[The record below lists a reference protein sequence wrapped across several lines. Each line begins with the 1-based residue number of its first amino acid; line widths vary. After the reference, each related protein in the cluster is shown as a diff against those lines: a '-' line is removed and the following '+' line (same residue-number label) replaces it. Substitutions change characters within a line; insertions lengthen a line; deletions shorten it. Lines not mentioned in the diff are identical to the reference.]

1 MRRDTVSLAAR
12 FSIAIFLRYYLFF
25 HMAIAT
31 VSLFTATNLTTLWP
45 RQCMKVQHTQYI
57 VTENCCCGKLL
68 LNYLLAASYLTLT
81 TSVSDISFN
90 CSCTISLVSG
100 MIFFNAGGRD
110 DSISTNFQSH
120 FGAISSILMSAMF
133 GPAQVVLL
141 EFPLKRPMF
150 MREFATG
157 TCTFM

>member
-1 MRRDTVSLAAR
+1 MKSL
-12 FSIAIFLRYYLFF
+12 L
-25 HMAIAT
+25 
-31 VSLFTATNLTTLWP
+31 TATAFLI
-45 RQCMKVQHTQYI
+45 YI
-57 VTENCCCGKLL
+57 QLSCFSTC
-68 LNYLLAASYLTLT
+68 
-81 TSVSDISFN
+81 SF
-90 CSCTISLVSG
+90 SLVSG

-110 DSISTNFQSH
+110 DSISTNFNSH

-157 TCTFM
+157 TCTYMQCNKLTGIQSCRTLPYPTLRLSSLFILPSRIHYDFFLTVVMY

>member
-1 MRRDTVSLAAR
+1 M
-12 FSIAIFLRYYLFF
+12 
-25 HMAIAT
+25 
-31 VSLFTATNLTTLWP
+31 
-45 RQCMKVQHTQYI
+45 YI
-57 VTENCCCGKLL
+57 QLYC
-68 LNYLLAASYLTLT
+68 
-81 TSVSDISFN
+81 TSTCSF
-90 CSCTISLVSG
+90 SLVSG

-110 DSISTNFQSH
+110 DSISTNFNSH

-157 TCTFM
+157 TCTYMQCTYMCTQLIGTRSLSSPPVPSLRHLSHFILPSRIFNDLFLLN

>member
-1 MRRDTVSLAAR
+1 M
-12 FSIAIFLRYYLFF
+12 
-25 HMAIAT
+25 
-31 VSLFTATNLTTLWP
+31 
-45 RQCMKVQHTQYI
+45 
-57 VTENCCCGKLL
+57 LL
-68 LNYLLAASYLTLT
+68 HLLY
-81 TSVSDISFN
+81 
-90 CSCTISLVSG
+90 SLVSG

-157 TCTFM
+157 TCTYMYMLSTLLIVT

>member
-1 MRRDTVSLAAR
+1 MKSL
-12 FSIAIFLRYYLFF
+12 L
-25 HMAIAT
+25 
-31 VSLFTATNLTTLWP
+31 TATAFLI
-45 RQCMKVQHTQYI
+45 YI
-57 VTENCCCGKLL
+57 RLSCFSTC
-68 LNYLLAASYLTLT
+68 
-81 TSVSDISFN
+81 SF
-90 CSCTISLVSG
+90 SLVSG

-110 DSISTNFQSH
+110 DSISTNFNSH

-157 TCTFM
+157 TCTYMQCYKLTGIQSCRTLPYPILPYPPSILSVYSSISHPL